1 MEGTG
6 ILSNFTAIFCRFS
19 MSVYTPL
26 SLEEV
31 QAFAEPYGLAVIDPI
46 PIQGGLQNTN
56 YYLVDQSQK
65 QYVLTVFE
73 ELDAEGAGELVP
85 VLDCLGQAGVPV
97 AVPLKHSGQA
107 IHSIADKPA
116 QIAPRLMG
124 EHPEDASIVQ
134 IQAIAQAQAKLHL
147 ALQGFPLER
156 DFNRNHQYWSEVAAQ
171 LKPQMNADDQALLA
185 QVFQQF
191 AQITQQHPDRP
202 TGFIHSDLFRDNTL
216 FEGDQ
221 LQGILD
227 FYELNQDE
235 WLFDIAISI
244 NDFCTAYPQAHLDQ
258 AKADA
263 FLAAYQRIRTLTEDE
278 LACLNIFLAMAAC
291 RFWSMRLQVAQKNAE
306 HGRTGDDIL
315 QKNPLEMRM
324 MLQDRLQRIT
334 A

>member
-1 MEGTG
+1 
-6 ILSNFTAIFCRFS
+6 

-31 QAFAEPYGLAVIDPI
+31 QAFAEPYGLAVIDLI
-46 PIQGGLQNTN
+46 PIQGGIQNTN
-56 YYLVDQSQK
+56 YFLVDQSQK

-85 VLDCLGQAGVPV
+85 VLDCLGDADVPV
-97 AVPLKHSGQA
+97 AVPLKHQGQA
-107 IHSIADKPA
+107 IHTIADKPA

-124 EHPEDASIVQ
+124 EHPEEATLVQ
-134 IQAIAQAQAKLHL
+134 IKAIAQAQAKMHL
-147 ALQGFPLER
+147 ALKDFPLER
-156 DFNRNHQYWSEVAAQ
+156 DFNRNHQYWSDVAEQ
-171 LKPQMNADDQALLA
+171 LRPNMNEDDQSLLD

-191 AQITQQHPDRP
+191 AHITQQHPNRP
-202 TGFIHSDLFRDNTL
+202 IGFIHSDLFRDNTL

-235 WLFDIAISI
+235 FLFDIAISI

-258 AKADA
+258 AKANA
-263 FLAAYQRIRTLTEDE
+263 FLAAYQNIRQLTDDE
-278 LACLNIFLAMAAC
+278 LACLNIFLAMATC

-306 HGRTGDDIL
+306 QGRTGEDIS
-315 QKNPLEMRM
+315 QKDPLEMRM

>member
-1 MEGTG
+1 
-6 ILSNFTAIFCRFS
+6 

-31 QAFAEPYGLAVIDPI
+31 QAFAEPYGLAVIDLI
-46 PIQGGLQNTN
+46 PIQGGIQNTN
-56 YYLVDQSQK
+56 YFLVDQSQK
-65 QYVLTVFE
+65 HYVLTVFE

-97 AVPLKHSGQA
+97 AVPLKHSAQA
-107 IHSIADKPA
+107 IHTIADKPA

-124 EHPEDASIVQ
+124 EHPEDASLVQ

-147 ALQGFPLER
+147 ALQDFPLER
-156 DFNRNHQYWSEVAAQ
+156 DFNRNHQYWSEVATQ
-171 LKPQMNADDQALLA
+171 LKPQMNAQDQALLA

-263 FLAAYQRIRTLTEDE
+263 FLSAYQRIRELTADE

-306 HGRTGDDIL
+306 QGRTGDDIL
-315 QKNPLEMRM
+315 QKDPLQMRM

-334 A
+334 V